1 MTEPYIII
9 KAVKKAQEKSKFSEP
24 DICDGS
30 LVGNEKNGGVS
41 VSGRN
46 DAGLKGKGIGEA

>member
-1 MTEPYIII
+1 MHL
-9 KAVKKAQEKSKFSEP
+9 QKSVQTLGFTS
-24 DICDGS
+24 ICDGS